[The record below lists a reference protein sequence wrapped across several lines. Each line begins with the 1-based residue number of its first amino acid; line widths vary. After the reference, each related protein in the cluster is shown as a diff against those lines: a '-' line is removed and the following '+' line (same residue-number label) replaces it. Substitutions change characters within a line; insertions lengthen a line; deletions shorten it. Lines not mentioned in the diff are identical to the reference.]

1 MGEINLPESERDS
14 MRWFNPSAIVA
25 GPEGEFGNAGRN
37 LIEGPGRKN
46 FDLLLSKYFPLPW
59 EDHRLQFR
67 FEAFNLT
74 NTPHLGPP
82 SSSTGTL
89 NDTSVGLQNVAR
101 IRRAGPPRIIQ
112 FALKY
117 IF

>member
-1 MGEINLPESERDS
+1 
-14 MRWFNPSAIVA
+14 MRWFNDSAIVA

-46 FDLLLSKYFPLPW
+46 FDLLLSKYFALPW

-67 FEAFNLT
+67 VEAFNLT

-82 SSSTGTL
+82 GRAFGLL
-89 NDTSVGLQNVAR
+89 NDTNVGRSGVAR
-101 IRRAGPPRIIQ
+101 IPRAGPPRIMQ

-117 IF
+117 LF